1 MGVWTMPRYDR
12 NYISRRAREL
22 GFVRDTLE
30 KVIRLADILQMLNTN
45 PILKNSLAL
54 KGGTAINLTIFD
66 LPRLSVDIDLDYLF
80 NNSREE
86 MLLQRGRIRDIIDRY
101 MLAEGYTLNQKSK
114 AAHSLDSWVYDYT
127 GVSGN
132 RDNIKIEINYSLR
145 AHLFPAEERPV
156 MTAELAG
163 DYQVKTLSVVEIY
176 AGKINALFNRAA
188 VRDLYDVHQMMI
200 TGLFDAGEYSL
211 LRKAVVFYAAITARE
226 AGSRFQL
233 AGMDAISHRQVKTD
247 LLPVLRSTD
256 RFDLEYARQAVR
268 NFVAELMV
276 LTAEEQRFLEVF
288 RQGSYQPDLLFEDED
303 ILQRIQHHPM
313 ALWKTRNMKKE

>member
-1 MGVWTMPRYDR
+1 MLRYDAH
-12 NYISRRAREL
+12 YIGRKAREL
-22 GFVRDTLE
+22 GFVRDTFE
-30 KVIRLADILQMLNTN
+30 KVIRLSDILLAFNTN
-45 PILKNSLAL
+45 PLLKNSLAL

-66 LPRLSVDIDLDYLF
+66 LPRLSVDIDLDYLI
-80 NNSREE
+80 NNTREA
-86 MLLQRGRIRDIIDRY
+86 MLLDRVRIRDTVHRF
-101 MLAEGYTLNQKSK
+101 MLAEGYALNPKSK

-145 AHLFPAEERPV
+145 SHLFPAEERPV

-163 DYQVKTLSVVEIY
+163 DYQVKTLSVLEIY

-247 LLPVLRSTD
+247 LLPVLRSRD
-256 RFDLEYARQAVR
+256 RFDLEDAKARVR
-268 NFVAELMV
+268 AFMADWLV
-276 LTAEEQRFLEVF
+276 LTSREIDFLDAF
-288 RQGSYQPDLLFEDED
+288 QQGNYQPQLLFEEED

>member
-1 MGVWTMPRYDR
+1 MPRYDR
-12 NYISRRAREL
+12 NHISRRAREL

-30 KVIRLADILQMLNTN
+30 KVIRLADILLMLNTN
-45 PILKNSLAL
+45 PLLKKSVAL

-66 LPRLSVDIDLDYLF
+66 LPRLSVDIDLDYLI

-86 MLLQRGRIRDIIDRY
+86 MLQQRGQIRDMIDRY
-101 MLAEGYTLNQKSK
+101 MLAEGYALNQKSK

-145 AHLFPAEERPV
+145 SHLFPAEERPV
-156 MTAELAG
+156 KTAELAG
-163 DYQVKTLSVVEIY
+163 DYRVKTLSVLEIC

-188 VRDLYDVHQMMI
+188 VRDLYDVHQMI
-200 TGLFDAGEYSL
+200 ATGLFEPGKHSL

-226 AGSRFQL
+226 PDSHFQL
-233 AGMDAISHRQVKTD
+233 AGMDAISYRQVKTD
-247 LLPVLRSTD
+247 LQPVLRRSD
-256 RFDLEYARQAVR
+256 PFDLEDAKEKVR
-268 NFVAELMV
+268 DFVTDLMV
-276 LTAEEQRFLEVF
+276 LTAGEQEFLEVF
-288 RQGSYQPDLLFEDED
+288 RQGNYRPELLFEEED

-313 ALWKTRNMKKE
+313 ALWKTRNIMKE